1 MYHGAGKAVHNSRG
15 LRATNTEPS
24 GSRAQLLKLESA
36 CVPQRRPRAA
46 KIIIIIIKIK
56 WQIYYKKE
64 HMCAKKIIIT
74 NIYISNYYVP
84 STIVGILPALPH
96 LVIAGG

>member
-1 MYHGAGKAVHNSRG
+1 MYDGAGKAAHNSRG
-15 LRATNTEPS
+15 LHATNTEPS

-46 KIIIIIIKIK
+46 KIIIIIKIK

-64 HMCAKKIIIT
+64 DMCAKKIIIT
-74 NIYISNYYVP
+74 YIYISNYYVP

-96 LVIAGG
+96 LDIAGS